1 MLKERRLTRGDL
13 NKILTDTNSRQA
25 HKERLLEK
33 ESQIRGS
40 LKLSRWI
47 DISTNIGFYGGFLGG
62 LAMGAADSPE
72 GSLASLGVA
81 FSGLAVKF
89 GRSWWSL
96 NHERTIEDLDT
107 VQKKLHTVHNIP
119 PDQGYFDRA
128 MARQRDR
135 QKAMGEIA
143 RLRNRAI
150 R

>member
-1 MLKERRLTRGDL
+1 MLREKKLTKTDL
-13 NKILTDTNSRQA
+13 QQILADTKIRQA
-25 HKERLLEK
+25 HKDRLLEQAA
-33 ESQIRGS
+33 QIRGS
-40 LKLSRWI
+40 LRLSQWI
-47 DISTNIGFYGGFLGG
+47 GRITDIGFYGGFLGG

-81 FSGLAVKF
+81 FSALAVKF

-143 RLRNRAI
+143 RLPNRAI